1 MVIAHRLVLAAWDEA
16 PGAFASAA
24 LALAAGQPR
33 LLVLLEAAVKP
44 FIMKESF
51 LLSGERSKATRGHTD
66 IQEGISLFEELTT
79 WEGNNDTRKMMGEGR
94 QRDTGCSGLQ
104 AARH

>member
-1 MVIAHRLVLAAWDEA
+1 
-16 PGAFASAA
+16 
-24 LALAAGQPR
+24 
-33 LLVLLEAAVKP
+33 
-44 FIMKESF
+44 MKESF

-79 WEGNNDTRKMMGEGR
+79 WEGNNDTREMMGEGR

-104 AARH
+104 AASH